1 MVSWGSLVSSDC
13 TSVSLR
19 CRSVE
24 KGFCSKESKFGSPA
38 PGTMNV
44 LIPWEWPVA
53 EKARTCDTRLKLSR
67 KQEALHG
74 TVPAQSTS
82 SSGRNATLCTF
93 TLDSRL
99 FVAAAAPAPDAS
111 AALGVRIECVR

>member
-1 MVSWGSLVSSDC
+1 MVSCGSLVSSDC

-44 LIPWEWPVA
+44 LIP
-53 EKARTCDTRLKLSR
+53 
-67 KQEALHG
+67 
-74 TVPAQSTS
+74 
-82 SSGRNATLCTF
+82 
-93 TLDSRL
+93 
-99 FVAAAAPAPDAS
+99 
-111 AALGVRIECVR
+111 